1 MRVKKALDGFYKGL
15 KAYLLFFFLEDA
27 KTLVEPA
34 CGAAL
39 SLCYT
44 QIIRDILPSLESGS
58 DVIVL
63 VTGGSDITLNQ
74 LDEYRKKYLKPP
86 VIVKSGS
93 EVFLKMDDKLS
104 HMRDIDTSNPM
115 AISRNSNT

>member
-1 MRVKKALDGFYKGL
+1 MFL
-15 KAYLLFFFLEDA
+15 FLEDA

-104 HMRDIDTSNPM
+104 HMRDIDTSNPI
-115 AISRNSNT
+115 AISRNNNT